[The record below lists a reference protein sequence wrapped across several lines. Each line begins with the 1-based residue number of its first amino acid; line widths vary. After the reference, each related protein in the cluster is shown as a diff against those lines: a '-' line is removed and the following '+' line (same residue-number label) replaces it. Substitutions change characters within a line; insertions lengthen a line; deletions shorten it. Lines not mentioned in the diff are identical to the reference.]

1 MGERRDPICGMTG
14 TIERHGQWFCSERC
28 IEEFERRQVAP
39 ISCAPTRGA
48 RLLDPW
54 LWVPLTG
61 LVMVT
66 MGAWSHHLLG
76 FAGGEPPTAV
86 GAPMAGKQVV
96 GWWPVLINISAVYVE
111 YLRKV
116 GVPFLIGLLFGGF
129 IDHFVPKAY
138 IVKLLTGPRKRVIA
152 RSTLFGFLA
161 SSCSHGCLALT
172 LELYRKGASVP
183 AVVSFL
189 LASPWASMSLTFIL
203 LSLFGAKGL
212 VIIIGA
218 LVIAFITGLVFQR
231 LARRGLI
238 ETNPNT
244 SVVEEGFSI
253 RRDIAERWQQY
264 RWTPA
269 QLAGDFRGVV
279 GGMIPLGRMVLG
291 WVQLGLILSA
301 AFGTLIPHD
310 LFGRFLGPSLIG
322 LLLTLLLAAVIEVC
336 SEGTAPL
343 AFELYRH
350 TGAFG
355 NAFAFL
361 MGGVVTDYTE
371 LGALWTNIGRRT
383 VFWLLAVTLPLV
395 IVMGLV
401 FNGVFMG
408 VGTHVWR

>member
-1 MGERRDPICGMTG
+1 MSDRRDPICGMTG
-14 TIERHGQWFCSERC
+14 TIERHGRWFCSERC
-28 IEEFERRQVAP
+28 IAEYQAQLKSPDQEACEMPRR
-39 ISCAPTRGA
+39 RH

-54 LWVPLTG
+54 VWVPVSG
-61 LVMVT
+61 AVLV
-66 MGAWSHHLLG
+66 L
-76 FAGGEPPTAV
+76 V
-86 GAPMAGKQVV
+86 G
-96 GWWPVLINISAVYVE
+96 GWWPDAEPVSTVYVE

-138 IVKLLTGPRKRVIA
+138 IVKLLTGQRKRVIA

-172 LELYRKGASVP
+172 IELYRKGASVP

-189 LASPWASMSLTFIL
+189 LASPWASLSLTFIL
-203 LSLFGAKGL
+203 LSLFGVKGL
-212 VIIIGA
+212 TIIIGA
-218 LVIAFITGLVFQR
+218 LIIAFVTGLIFQR

-238 ETNPNT
+238 ESNPNT
-244 SVVEEGFSI
+244 SVVETGFSI
-253 RRDIAERWQQY
+253 RRDIAERWRQY

-269 QLAGDFRGVV
+269 QLAGDLRGVV

-310 LFGRFLGPSLIG
+310 LFGRFLGPSLVG

-395 IVMGLV
+395 IIMGFVL
-401 FNGVFMG
+401 NGLSMG
-408 VGTHVWR
+408 VGTHVWK

>member
-1 MGERRDPICGMTG
+1 MSDDRRDPICGMTG
-14 TIERHGQWFCSERC
+14 TIERHGRWFCSERC
-28 IEEFERRQVAP
+28 AAEFERPHHLPLGPEGRCSPSAKRQVV
-39 ISCAPTRGA
+39 G
-48 RLLDPW
+48 DPW

-61 LVMVT
+61 LAMVT
-66 MGAWSHHLLG
+66 IG
-76 FAGGEPPTAV
+76 T
-86 GAPMAGKQVV
+86 
-96 GWWPVLINISAVYVE
+96 WWPAADPVSTVYME

-129 IDHFVPKAY
+129 IDHFIPKEY

-172 LELYRKGASVP
+172 IELYRKGASIP

-203 LSLFGAKGL
+203 LSLFGLKG
-212 VIIIGA
+212 VTFIVGA
-218 LVIAFITGLVFQR
+218 LLISFLTGLVFQR

-238 ETNPNT
+238 ESNPNT
-244 SVVEEGFSI
+244 SVVEAGFSI
-253 RRDIAERWQQY
+253 RRDIAERWRQY

-279 GGMIPLGRMVLG
+279 GGMVPLGRMVLG

-310 LFGRFLGPSLIG
+310 LFERFLGPSLVG

-371 LGALWTNIGRRT
+371 LGALWMNIGKRT
-383 VFWLLAVTLPLV
+383 VLWLLLVTLPLV
-395 IVMGLV
+395 
-401 FNGVFMG
+401 
-408 VGTHVWR
+408 VGIGWLLNLWSGMWP